1 MTTADA
7 AARPADLPTESQE
20 SSGDRPAL
28 SDRLPRPWLF
38 PLAVFAVAWM
48 LILVAWFGGDAIIGQ
63 SHPWA
68 WHILIMDTGFYRGIA
83 SHGYTGDP
91 AKAAF
96 FPLFPL
102 LIHLASYLTGGN
114 YMLAGLITMIA
125 CGAASAV
132 AVWALADRLC
142 GRRVA
147 DRAVML
153 YCVFP
158 GAMTFG
164 ILYAEPLG
172 VALAAAALLALVER
186 RWLLAGIIGAFAT
199 AERPTLTVL
208 VVAAGVAAIQAIRDR
223 REWRALLAPALT
235 PLGILLFFDFLG
247 HRYHDYGYWFKI
259 VRSGWGQHFDWG
271 ASTLRMVLWLARFDR
286 HYHRAFLVL
295 LGIMFITGLVGV
307 VLMVTA
313 RLPLPVIFFG
323 VLTIALAF
331 MSTNAGPRPRLVW
344 AAFPIFIGAAAK
356 LPRVV
361 YWPVVVLSAAGFV
374 LLVGAWRKLFG
385 PTIAP

>member
-1 MTTADA
+1 MTTAET
-7 AARPADLPTESQE
+7 PTEQTSLA
-20 SSGDRPAL
+20 PAVEEAPPRRHL
-28 SDRLPRPWLF
+28 SDVLPRPWLF
-38 PLAVFAVAWM
+38 PLCVFAAVWLLIVA
-48 LILVAWFGGDAIIGQ
+48 AWICGDAIAGH
-63 SHPWA
+63 SHPWS

-83 SHGYTGDP
+83 SSGYAGDP

-102 LIHLASYLTGGN
+102 LIHFVSYVTGGD
-114 YMLAGLITMIA
+114 YLLAGLITIIA
-125 CGAASAV
+125 SGAASAV

-147 DRAVML
+147 DRAVIL

-164 ILYAEPLG
+164 ILYSEPLG
-172 VALAAAALLALVER
+172 VALGAATLLALVDR
-186 RWLLAGIIGAFAT
+186 RWLLAGIVGALAT
-199 AERPTLTVL
+199 AERPTLVVL
-208 VVAAGVAAIQAIRDR
+208 VVAAAVAAAAAIRDR

-235 PLGILLFFDFLG
+235 PLGILLYFDFLG
-247 HRYHDYGYWFKI
+247 HRHHDYGFWFKV
-259 VRSGWGQHFDWG
+259 VRRGWGQHFDFG
-271 ASTLRMVLWLARFDR
+271 VSTVRAILWLGRFER
-286 HYHRAFLVL
+286 HHEKAFLVL
-295 LGIMFITGLVGV
+295 LGIMFVAGLVGL
-307 VLMVTA
+307 VLMVRA
-313 RLPLPVIFFG
+313 RLPLPVIVFG

-361 YWPVVVLSAAGFV
+361 YWPVVILSAAGLA
-374 LLVGAWRKLFG
+374 LLVGGWRQLFG
-385 PTIAP
+385 LSVAP